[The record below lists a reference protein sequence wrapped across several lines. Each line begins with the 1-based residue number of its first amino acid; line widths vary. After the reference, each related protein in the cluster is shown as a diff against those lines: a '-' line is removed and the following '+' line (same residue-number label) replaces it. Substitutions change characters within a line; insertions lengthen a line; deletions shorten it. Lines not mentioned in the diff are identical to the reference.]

1 MMAPHIEIREAVP
14 GDEGLVLTYVKKL
27 AAFERLEDS
36 VRATEEDFRRDLFE
50 RTRIHAA
57 FAVDGAGERAKT
69 VGFAL
74 WFYNYSTFRGRPG
87 LFLED
92 LYVDE
97 EYRGNGIARAFF
109 RYLERRARDEGCTR
123 LEWTVLSWNEKAKE
137 FYRSTGGKHH
147 EGWEI
152 FRKEI
157 GE

>member
-1 MMAPHIEIREAVP
+1 MTPHISIREAVP
-14 GDEGLVLTYVKKL
+14 GDEGIVLSYVKKL
-27 AAFERLEDS
+27 AAFEGLSGS

-50 RTRIHAA
+50 RKRIRAA
-57 FAVDGAGERAKT
+57 FAFDGAGEHART

-97 EYRGNGIARAFF
+97 EWRGQGIARAFF
-109 RYLERRARDEGCTR
+109 RYLAHQARADGCAR
-123 LEWTVLSWNEKAKE
+123 LEWTVLSWNEKAKS
-137 FYRSTGGKHH
+137 FYRSMGGKHH

-152 FRKEI
+152 FRMEI
-157 GE
+157 VN